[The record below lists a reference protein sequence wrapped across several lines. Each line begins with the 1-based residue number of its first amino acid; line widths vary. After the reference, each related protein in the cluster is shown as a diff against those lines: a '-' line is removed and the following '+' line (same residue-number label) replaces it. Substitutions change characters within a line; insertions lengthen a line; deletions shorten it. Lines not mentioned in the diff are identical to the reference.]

1 MITQRRR
8 MAILLVGCGA
18 ALNCTPALRAQTQ
31 LSSEAAFKEL
41 KSLVGDWQGSLNGTP
56 TRVSYKVTAN
66 GSALMLTEQ
75 ADSTA
80 MITMFTV
87 DGDHLVATHYCSA
100 GNQPQM
106 VSVLPGDL
114 TNGIVFS
121 LSRVTGMKTPDDW
134 HNTGLTIY
142 RDAAG
147 RLTHHWT
154 WLYNGK
160 KGTTEF
166 HFSRKG

>member
-1 MITQRRR
+1 MIAQRRR
-8 MAILLVGCGA
+8 TVILSIVGA
-18 ALNCTPALRAQTQ
+18 AALGCTPALRAQTQ
-31 LSSEAAFKEL
+31 LRGDAAFTEL
-41 KSLVGDWQGSLNGTP
+41 KTLAGDWQGSFNGTP

-66 GSALMLTEQ
+66 GSALMLTER
-75 ADSTA
+75 ADSTV

-87 DGDHLVATHYCSA
+87 DGDHLVATHYCSV

-106 VSVLPGDL
+106 VSVAPGDL
-114 TNGIVFS
+114 TTGITFS
-121 LSRVTGMKTPDDW
+121 FSHVTGMKTPDDW
-134 HNTGLTIY
+134 HNTGLTVS

-154 WLYNGK
+154 WLYKGK
-160 KGTTEF
+160 EGTTEF